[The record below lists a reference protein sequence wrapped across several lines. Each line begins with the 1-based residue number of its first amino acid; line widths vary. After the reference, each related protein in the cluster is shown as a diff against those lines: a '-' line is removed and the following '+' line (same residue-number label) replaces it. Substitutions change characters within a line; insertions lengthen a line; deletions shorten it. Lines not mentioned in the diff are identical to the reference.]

1 MQTSDI
7 AYHDAAG
14 NRYVGFLARPDEPTG
29 AAVLLAHNAPG
40 VDAFERG
47 IAQRLAGLGY
57 VVLCAD
63 YVGEGRVLAMED
75 LPPVL
80 GPLLADT
87 SQVRSRMAPAL
98 ALLTAQAGVD
108 AGRIAAI
115 GYCFGGTAA
124 LELARGGARLQGVV
138 GLHAGLPVTRPE
150 DNRAIKAKV
159 LMLEGSADPL
169 IPAEQR
175 ATWEAQMDQAGI
187 DWRMMVFGGT
197 QHAFTIPGVEQS
209 GMPGMAYHAL
219 SDARSWTAMTA
230 FLAEATGEGAGEEA
244 V

>member
-1 MQTSDI
+1 MNTGDI
-7 AYHDAAG
+7 EYHDAVG
-14 NRYVGFLARPDEPTG
+14 SRYVGFLARPERPSG

-47 IAQRLAGLGY
+47 VAERLAGLGY

-63 YVGEGRVLAMED
+63 YVGEGRVLTTEE

-87 SQVRSRMAPAL
+87 SLVRGRMEPAL
-98 ALLTAQAGVD
+98 AVLAAQPGVD

-124 LELARGGARLQGVV
+124 LELARGSADLQAVV

-150 DNRAIKAKV
+150 DNRNIRGKV
-159 LMLEGSADPL
+159 LMLEGAADPM
-169 IPAEQR
+169 IPADVR
-175 ATWEAQMDQAGI
+175 AIWETQMNEAGI
-187 DWRMMVFGGT
+187 DWRMILFGGAE
-197 QHAFTIPGVEQS
+197 HAFTIQGVERL

-219 SDARSWTAMTA
+219 TDARSWTAMTA
-230 FLAEATGEGAGEEA
+230 FLAETIGGGAPD
-244 V
+244 